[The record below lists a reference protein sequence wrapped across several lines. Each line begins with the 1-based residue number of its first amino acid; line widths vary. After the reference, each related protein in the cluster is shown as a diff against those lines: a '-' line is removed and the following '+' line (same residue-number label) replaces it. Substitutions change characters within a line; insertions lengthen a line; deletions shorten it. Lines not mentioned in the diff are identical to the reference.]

1 MKLVD
6 THCHLH
12 MDDYRDDRREVI
24 QRAKEQGIGWMVTV
38 GIDLADSEKALA
50 LARSDPS
57 ILCTVGIHPHAAGEV
72 DERDFEMLE
81 ALARE
86 EKVVAVG
93 ETGLDY
99 YRDLSPRD
107 VQREAFLRQIEVAK
121 AVGKPLVIHCRD
133 AYKDLIRLMRQHG
146 ARDIGGVIHCFS
158 GDWPYAKTF
167 LDMGFFLSFAGPLT
181 YPQAR
186 RLREVFQRVPEDAI
200 LMETDA
206 PFLAP
211 QPLRGK
217 RNEPAFIVHTYRE
230 GARLK
235 GLELKEWGL
244 SVTENFRK
252 AFRLSNPIFS

>member
-1 MKLVD
+1 MNLVD
-6 THCHLH
+6 AHCHLH
-12 MDDYRDDRREVI
+12 MDDYEDDRQEVI
-24 QRAKEQGIGWMVTV
+24 QKAKDQGIIWMVTV
-38 GIDLADSEKALA
+38 GIDLADSEKALT
-50 LARSDPS
+50 LARDDPS
-57 ILCTVGIHPHAAGEV
+57 ILCTVGIHPHAAGKV
-72 DERDFEMLE
+72 GERDFQMLE
-81 ALARE
+81 DLARE
-86 EKVVAVG
+86 GEVVAVG

-107 VQREAFLRQIEVAK
+107 VQREVFLRQMGVAK

-133 AYKDLIRLMRQHG
+133 AYGDLIRLMRRHE
-146 ARDIGGVIHCFS
+146 AREIGGVIHCFS
-158 GDWPYAKTF
+158 GDWPSAKAF
-167 LDMGFFLSFAGPLT
+167 LDIGFFLSFAGPLT

-186 RLREVFQRVPEDAI
+186 RLREIFQRVPEEMI

-217 RNEPAFIVHTYRE
+217 RNEPAFVVHTYRE

-235 GLELKEWGL
+235 GLELKEWGP

-252 AFRLSNPIFS
+252 AFRLS